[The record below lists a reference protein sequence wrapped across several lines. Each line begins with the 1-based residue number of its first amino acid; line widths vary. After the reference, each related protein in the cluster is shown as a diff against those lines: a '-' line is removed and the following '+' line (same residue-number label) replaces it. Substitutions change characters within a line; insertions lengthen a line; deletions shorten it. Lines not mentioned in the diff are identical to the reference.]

1 MADIHP
7 GVFRFPGGCIVEGT
21 DLATRY
27 DWKKSV
33 GPVENRPLNENR
45 WQYTFTHRFFPDY
58 YQSYGLGFYEYFLLS
73 EEMGAAPLPILNCGL
88 SCQYQNSDPKAHV
101 AVCDLDSYIQDALD
115 LIEFAN
121 GDINTTW
128 GKVRADMGHPAP
140 FNLEFI
146 GIGNEQWGVE
156 YPERL

>member
-1 MADIHP
+1 MA
-7 GVFRFPGGCIVEGT
+7 
-21 DLATRY
+21 
-27 DWKKSV
+27 
-33 GPVENRPLNENR
+33 VENRPLNENR

-88 SCQYQNSDPKAHV
+88 SCQYQNNDPKAHV
-101 AVCDLDSYIQDALD
+101 AVCDLDNYIQDALD

-121 GDINTTW
+121 GDVNTTW

-140 FNLEFI
+140 FNLKFI
-146 GIGNEQWGVE
+146 GIGNEQWGKNIPNVSN
-156 YPERL
+156 RLSKPFVKLTRKSK